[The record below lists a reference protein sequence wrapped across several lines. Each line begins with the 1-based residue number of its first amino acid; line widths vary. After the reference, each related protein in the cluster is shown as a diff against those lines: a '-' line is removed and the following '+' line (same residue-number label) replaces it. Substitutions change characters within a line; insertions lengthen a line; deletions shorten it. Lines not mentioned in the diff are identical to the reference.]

1 MQTRRNPI
9 LTLLLLSLS
18 MAGSM
23 ISCAKSSGGEP
34 EDPSGG
40 GGGNNGGYQIP
51 NVPAATPID
60 PDFVGTWYPTPTLNH
75 PLSENW
81 DNKTFEGSE
90 GFADYR
96 TMVYTADGKNA
107 VEYIAN
113 LAGGVGYF
121 YKYVGNLVQDGS
133 TLRFYPTH
141 GFLRIHRNGA
151 ITTDR
156 QMTQSDFTNSPSLNS
171 VLTNCQ
177 VNTNGGVTTLKGRRE
192 IDVTYRKAGGNSG
205 GGGGNPTP
213 GGIYSTP
220 PTSGTYVKIGTQYY
234 PTVTIGNKEWMA
246 VNYVGPSP
254 LEGGTVSGYSA
265 VEDGKYYSWRD
276 AEAVANP
283 QNGLVPAGWRL
294 PTKEDFESL
303 LTSQGIQLPFYEDY
317 SVSTDDLEDGSAGA
331 LSLYK
336 LLANNRWPARLDNGN
351 TTVNATGFA
360 AIPSDYKNTA
370 DRLLRGYDANAF
382 LWTSTSYGNNQAW
395 NFQIT
400 RFTTSITAGLRP
412 TNKGGSVLVLY
423 PFRLVK
429 NK

>member
-1 MQTRRNPI
+1 MKTRKANYF
-9 LTLLLLSLS
+9 LTLLLLGLS
-18 MAGSM
+18 MVGSM
-23 ISCAKSSGGEP
+23 TSCAKSNGEETEAP
-34 EDPSGG
+34 REGRDE
-40 GGGNNGGYQIP
+40 YEIP
-51 NVPAATPID
+51 GVPPATPID
-60 PDFVGTWYPTPTLNH
+60 PEFVGTWYPVPTLNH

-81 DNKTFEGSE
+81 ENKTFEGSE

-107 VEYIAN
+107 IEYIAN

-121 YKYVGNLVQDGS
+121 YKYVGNLVQEGS
-133 TLRFYPTH
+133 TLQFYPKY

-156 QMTQSDFTNSPSLNS
+156 RMTQSDFTNSPSLNS

-177 VNTNGGVTTLKGRRE
+177 VNTSGGVTTLTGRRE
-192 IDVTYRKAGGNSG
+192 MDVTYRKAGGGS

-213 GGIYSTP
+213 GGVYSTP

-254 LEGGTVSGYSA
+254 LEGGSVSGYGA

-294 PTKEDFESL
+294 PTKADFESL
-303 LTSQGIQLPFYEDY
+303 LTSQGIQLPFYEEY

-331 LSLYK
+331 LNLYK

-360 AIPSDYKNTA
+360 AIPSDFKNTS
-370 DRLLRGYDANAF
+370 DRPLRGYDANAY

-412 TNKGGSVLVLY
+412 TNKGGSVLILY

-429 NK
+429 DK